1 MKDDPNVVKCGTIE
15 KNWFFKTIL
24 KLKKKIRQKNYKLR
38 DTFIS
43 LAQLSTVRKHF
54 EYKWALGSIT
64 HRTNVKGLSYLK
76 VWNNCVFISLFYLIC
91 DHVSLTL
98 IAPTGERKFCQNTIH
113 SEQIWQL
120 PCNVPCTGGLV
131 HTSDTR
137 RQKAAVA
144 ASNLERHQKMASTAW
159 IPKSFLLLF

>member
-54 EYKWALGSIT
+54 EYK
-64 HRTNVKGLSYLK
+64 
-76 VWNNCVFISLFYLIC
+76 
-91 DHVSLTL
+91 
-98 IAPTGERKFCQNTIH
+98 
-113 SEQIWQL
+113 
-120 PCNVPCTGGLV
+120 
-131 HTSDTR
+131 
-137 RQKAAVA
+137 
-144 ASNLERHQKMASTAW
+144 
-159 IPKSFLLLF
+159 